1 MMTSSNFLRC
11 KANYLNEQE
20 PFIVLSKEE
29 LVAERDNYYRIGE
42 TSIAV
47 SSAVQNQ
54 LDKLIGLPS
63 KQRKGLE
70 EAFGT
75 DAIVSL
81 RNSFAMAN
89 CVYKPTSF
97 ALVANSKE
105 LIVDGIVPLKG
116 QVIPMESYFNLLEM
130 FIDKHS
136 YEIEALESSHNGIYG
151 ITARLRPIHPQYDVF
166 FGDDEFLT
174 NGFYIKWNLGE
185 IEVGNYYVRL
195 VCSNGAFETVE
206 HSLSRI
212 QNLDDHRIMEFI
224 NTPKRSSLITHNLNR
239 MKEIAQ
245 TASQTPASLNEVY
258 CGRKLLIRHGAPD
271 DLAEQLMPYSRLLNQ
286 YVEHGYGTHLPTS
299 RTKSDIMM
307 WDLYNNLTEFAS
319 HTTLWDVNDNR
330 RSSLMQQSVGLLQ
343 RKRDIQPYYDI
354 FSQ

>member
-1 MMTSSNFLRC
+1 MMTNSDFLRC
-11 KANYLNEQE
+11 KSTYLNEQE

-29 LVAERDNYYRIGE
+29 LVAEKDNYYRIGE

-47 SSAVQNQ
+47 SPTVQNQ
-54 LDKLIGLPS
+54 LDKLIGLPP

-70 EAFGT
+70 ETFGT

-81 RNSFAMAN
+81 RNSLAMAN
-89 CVYKPTSF
+89 CVEKPTNF
-97 ALVANSKE
+97 ALVANSQQ

-136 YEIEALESSHNGIYG
+136 YEIETLESSHNGIYG
-151 ITARLRPIHPQYDVF
+151 ITARLMPIHPQYDSF
-166 FGDDEFLT
+166 FNDDEFLT

-195 VCSNGAFETVE
+195 ICSNGAFETEE
-206 HSLSRI
+206 HSLARM
-212 QNLDDHRIMEFI
+212 QNLDDQRIREFI
-224 NTPKRSSLITHNLNR
+224 NSPKKSSLITRNLDR

-245 TASQTPASLNEVY
+245 IASQTPASLNEVY
-258 CGRKLLIRHGAPD
+258 CGKKLLTRHGAPE
-271 DLAEQLMPYSRLLNQ
+271 DLAEQLMPYCQLLNQ
-286 YVEHGYGTHLPTS
+286 YEEHGYGTHLPIS

-319 HTTLWDVNDNR
+319 HTTLWSANDNR

-343 RKRDIQPYYDI
+343 KKRDILPYYDI